1 MWRVVIASVTPLI
14 AWNFTGLV
22 ASITVSAWKPD
33 SFSTSSYLLGFGL
46 AATPKVARC
55 TKLKCELSKEFSS
68 ARIGLV
74 CHSS

>member
-1 MWRVVIASVTPLI
+1 MWRVVIGSVTPLI

-22 ASITVSAWKPD
+22 ASDDRLGIEARFVFHQLVLCSASP
-33 SFSTSSYLLGFGL
+33 